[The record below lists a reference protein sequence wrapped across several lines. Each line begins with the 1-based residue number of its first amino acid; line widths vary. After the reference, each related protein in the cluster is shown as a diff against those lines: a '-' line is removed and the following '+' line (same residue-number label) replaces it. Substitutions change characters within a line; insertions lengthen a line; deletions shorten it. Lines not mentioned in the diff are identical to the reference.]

1 MMRHSPATPI
11 VLAAVCAVSVLTS
24 TPLAQTDDA
33 HWPQWRGPLANGF
46 APDATPPLEWSETT
60 HVRWKVAIPGR
71 SSSTPVVWGNRLYL
85 STAIPVGVT
94 GDDQHEPRGGLR
106 SPGVHR
112 FVVMAI
118 DRETGR
124 TVWQRVAREQVPHEG
139 THNDNGT
146 WASGSPITDGERVYA
161 YFESFGLYAYDTDG
175 SLVWEVDLGD
185 KRMRNEFGEGS
196 TPALHGN
203 TLVVVWDHRG
213 ESFIVALDTRDG
225 SELWRQPRDEVDTW
239 ATPLILDV
247 KGRPQVIV
255 SAQARIRGYDLETGD
270 VIWEGDGLTRN
281 PIPSPVHEDGLVILT
296 SGFGGNDLRAVRVA
310 QARGVIDGTPAV
322 AWSHNRDTPYVP
334 SPVLA
339 NGILYFLKSN
349 SGILSAFDA
358 ETGQSHY
365 QKRLRGVPNVFASP
379 VATRDR
385 LYVTGREG
393 TTLVLKAGPDYEVLA
408 TNSLDDE
415 FDASPALA
423 GGDLFLRG
431 HTSLYAIAEP

>member
-1 MMRHSPATPI
+1 
-11 VLAAVCAVSVLTS
+11 
-24 TPLAQTDDA
+24 
-33 HWPQWRGPLANGF
+33 
-46 APDATPPLEWSETT
+46 
-60 HVRWKVAIPGR
+60 
-71 SSSTPVVWGNRLYL
+71 
-85 STAIPVGVT
+85 
-94 GDDQHEPRGGLR
+94 
-106 SPGVHR
+106 VHR

-146 WASGSPITDGERVYA
+146 SASGSPITDGERVYA
-161 YFESFGLYAYDTDG
+161 YFESFGLYAYDTNG

-185 KRMRNEFGEGS
+185 KRMRNGFGEGS
-196 TPALHGN
+196 TLALHGN

-239 ATPLILDV
+239 ATPLILEV
-247 KGRPQVIV
+247 NGRPQVIV
-255 SAQARIRGYDLETGD
+255 SAQGRIRGYDLETGD

-296 SGFGGNDLRAVRVA
+296 SGFGGNDLRTIRVA

-339 NGILYFLKSN
+339 SGILYFLKSN

-385 LYVTGREG
+385 LYITGREG

-408 TNSLDDE
+408 TNTLDDE
-415 FDASPALA
+415 FDASPALD